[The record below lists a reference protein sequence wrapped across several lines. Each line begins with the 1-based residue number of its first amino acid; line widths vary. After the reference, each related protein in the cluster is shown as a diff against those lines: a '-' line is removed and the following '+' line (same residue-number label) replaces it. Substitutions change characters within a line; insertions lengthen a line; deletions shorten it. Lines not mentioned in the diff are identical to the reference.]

1 MTSFSILMKTAQHM
15 SALQHTRQKAIGSR
29 PIRRRCGQRR
39 RTDKKNGGGCIEL
52 AIHIRHV
59 YEILGAAA
67 LCPDPLPDHLVVPQ
81 AVQAVCKG
89 SEIAETGN
97 DGLAARQVL
106 SGVQATYPQRLLS
119 NSRSRSHAGYL

>member
-59 YEILGAAA
+59 YEILGTAA
-67 LCPDPLPDHLVVPQ
+67 LCPDSLPDRLVVPQ
-81 AVQAVCKG
+81 AIQAVCTG
-89 SEIAETGN
+89 SKIAEAGD
-97 DGLAARQVL
+97 DGTAARQIL
-106 SGVQATYPQRLLS
+106 PGVQAAYPQRLLS
-119 NSRSRSHAGYL
+119 HS